1 MDSIRCS
8 VGSDREL
15 GLIGKPRQADQ
26 CPNPAYETLRELCM
40 EHFRELVIRPTW
52 IKYCQIEEE
61 WHKVENELYNTEV
74 ALGLRPGR
82 ELLKKL
88 EVSER
93 AGPKRQHKH
102 NNEQLI
108 NDDEVN
114 NDI

>member
-15 GLIGKPRQADQ
+15 GLIGKPRQANQ
-26 CPNPAYETLRELCM
+26 CPNLAYETLRELCM
-40 EHFRELVIRPTW
+40 DHFRELVIRPTW

-82 ELLKKL
+82 ELLRKL
-88 EVSER
+88 EDGER
-93 AGPKRQHKH
+93 APKRQPKH